1 MKKIIFMDRYPIYS
15 LELSKEEMRISS
27 MDEVVAYFKDK
38 IEKHPIAK
46 FIALFDHYAH
56 TKALNGE
63 IADGILDARNI
74 IFCFG
79 PSIPNTKVLALRPRS
94 IGICEF
100 KDKIVI
106 EFMEAPREE
115 IHQIMQ
121 EWAKGLTK

>member
-38 IEKHPIAK
+38 IEKHPVAK

>member
-15 LELSKEEMRISS
+15 LELLKDEMRVSS

-38 IEKHPIAK
+38 IEKHPVAK

-79 PSIPNTKVLALRPRS
+79 PSIPNTKVLAVRPRS

>member
-15 LELSKEEMRISS
+15 LELSKEEMRVSS

-38 IEKHPIAK
+38 IEKHPVAK

-63 IADGILDARNI
+63 IAEGIMDARNI

-100 KDKIVI
+100 EDKIVI

>member
-1 MKKIIFMDRYPIYS
+1 MKKIIFMDRYPVYS
-15 LELSKEEMRISS
+15 LELLKSEMKGSS

-38 IEKHPIAK
+38 IEKHPVAK